1 MSESERRTRRDFIKT
16 VGGIA
21 TVAAMGSLGMP
32 GLVRAQKGPIKLGQ
46 IMTTSGIMAGQ
57 GTPGM
62 RSAKIAEDV
71 INKSGGILGRKLQI
85 IQEDDELKPNVGVR
99 KFRKLV
105 LEDKVDFV
113 FGTNST
119 GVGMALVPLAN
130 EFKKIFVA
138 TCMGDQFTEQDC
150 SPYIFRIGESTS
162 MASKASAYCMCA
174 REPSVKKWAGINPDY
189 VFGRESWMWFKKGM
203 EEKGANIQVVHEAFA
218 PFGAQDFKPYI
229 TAVLESGAE
238 GVFTSAWTGD
248 LINFIK
254 QAKPFGFFDKV
265 KAFVNN
271 TTADAVAVGL
281 GDDMV
286 PFWGEARY
294 YPFYRQTEANKEF
307 LRLYQEKY
315 KTYPEADVGAECY
328 ATVMFLKAAIEKAGT
343 TDTKAVI
350 KALEGLEIEVPEGKK
365 WIRPEDHSGID
376 EVVLLGKFHKDSKY
390 PFWVYDPAT
399 YFTVPGRELA
409 VPLSKSVCKMKKI

>member
-1 MSESERRTRRDFIKT
+1 MSESKPRTRREFIKT
-16 VGGIA
+16 VGG
-21 TVAAMGSLGMP
+21 VAALAATGNLAIPRFVNAKKGS
-32 GLVRAQKGPIKLGQ
+32 IKLGQ

-57 GTPGM
+57 GIPGM
-62 RSAKIAEDV
+62 RSAKIAEEI
-71 INKSGGILGRKLQI
+71 INKSGGILGNKLEI
-85 IQEDDELKPNVGVR
+85 IQEDDELKPDVGVR

-119 GVGMALVPLAN
+119 GVGLALVPLAN
-130 EFKKIFVA
+130 EFGKIFIS
-138 TCMGDQFTEQDC
+138 TSMGDEFTEKNC

-162 MASKASAYCMCA
+162 MASRASAYCMCE

-189 VFGRESWMWFKKGM
+189 IFGRESWAWFKKGM
-203 EEKGANIQVVHEAFA
+203 EEKGAKIEIVHEAFA

-229 TAVLESGAE
+229 TAVIESGAE

-254 QAKPFGFFDKV
+254 QAKPFGFFDKI

-271 TTADAVAVGL
+271 TTADAVAMGL
-281 GDDMV
+281 GDEMV
-286 PFWGEARY
+286 SFWGEARY
-294 YPFYRQTEANKEF
+294 YPFYNKNEVNKEF

-315 KTYPEADVGAECY
+315 STYPEADVGAECY
-328 ATVMFLKAAIEKAGT
+328 ATVMALKAAIEKAGT
-343 TDTKAVI
+343 PDTKAVI

-376 EVVLLGKFHKDSKY
+376 EVVLLGKFHKDPKY
-390 PFWVYDPAT
+390 PFWVYDPKT
-399 YFTVPGRELA
+399 YFTVPGKELA
-409 VPLSKSVCKMKKI
+409 VPLSQSVCKMKKI

>member
-1 MSESERRTRRDFIKT
+1 MSESKPRTRREFIKT
-16 VGGIA
+16 VGG
-21 TVAAMGSLGMP
+21 VAALAATGSLAIP
-32 GLVRAQKGPIKLGQ
+32 RLATAEKGSIKLGQ

-57 GTPGM
+57 GIPGM
-62 RSAKIAEDV
+62 RSAKIAEEV
-71 INKSGGILGRKLQI
+71 INKSGGILGNKLEI
-85 IQEDDELKPNVGVR
+85 IQEDDELKPDVGVR

-119 GVGMALVPLAN
+119 GVGLALVPLAN
-130 EFKKIFVA
+130 EFRKIFIS
-138 TCMGDQFTEQDC
+138 TSMGDEFTEKNC

-162 MASKASAYCMCA
+162 MASRASAYCMCE

-189 VFGRESWMWFKKGM
+189 VFGRESWAWFKKGM
-203 EEKGANIQVVHEAFA
+203 EEKGAKIEIVHEAFA

-271 TTADAVAVGL
+271 TTADAVAMGL

-286 PFWGEARY
+286 SFWGEARVL
-294 YPFYRQTEANKEF
+294 PILQAN
-307 LRLYQEKY
+307 RGQQ
-315 KTYPEADVGAECY
+315 
-328 ATVMFLKAAIEKAGT
+328 
-343 TDTKAVI
+343 
-350 KALEGLEIEVPEGKK
+350 
-365 WIRPEDHSGID
+365 GI
-376 EVVLLGKFHKDSKY
+376 S
-390 PFWVYDPAT
+390 AS
-399 YFTVPGRELA
+399 
-409 VPLSKSVCKMKKI
+409 LSRKILNLPRG